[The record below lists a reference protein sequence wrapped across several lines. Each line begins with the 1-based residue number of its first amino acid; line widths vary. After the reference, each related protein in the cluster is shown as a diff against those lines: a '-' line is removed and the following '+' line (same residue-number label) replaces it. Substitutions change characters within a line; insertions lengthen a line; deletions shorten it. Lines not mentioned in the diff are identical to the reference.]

1 MTMQG
6 EEQQLM
12 DQQMTD
18 QQVQWINDSVQ
29 RDILFGDWK
38 TKKSSTN
45 NRYPVFVFLVVFLV
59 AVFLMIA
66 AYSITAGAA
75 PPPPEVPSVE
85 LYRQEMAKMLGDNAY
100 DSIMSPES
108 REQFERLH
116 RQADEIQSKAE
127 QDDTHWLHILL
138 ICAIPPLAF
147 VGYVVRAYSKDA
159 AYKPTWKEVLVVS
172 IVTVLTAVVLYF
184 HNVLF
189 FWLRF
194 YASDKVKALAL
205 LLIVIAGGIALWR
218 YTRRNTNQNQ

>member
-1 MTMQG
+1 MQG

-12 DQQMTD
+12 DQQMID

-29 RDILFGDWK
+29 RDILLGDWK
-38 TKKSSTN
+38 TKRASTN
-45 NRYPVFVFLVVFLV
+45 NRYPIIVFLVVFLV
-59 AVFLMIA
+59 AAFLMIA
-66 AYSITAGAA
+66 AYSITVKAA
-75 PPPPEVPSVE
+75 PPSPEVPSVE
-85 LYRQEMAKMLGDNAY
+85 LYRQEMAKMLGDNPY
-100 DSIMSPES
+100 DSVMSPES
-108 REQFERLH
+108 REQFEKLH
-116 RQADEIQSKAE
+116 SQADEIQNKAE
-127 QDDTHWLHILL
+127 QDDTHWLYIFL

-194 YASDKVKALAL
+194 YANDKVKALAIL
-205 LLIVIAGGIALWR
+205 LTVIIGAVMLWR
-218 YTRRNTNQNQ
+218 YSKNKSNQNQ